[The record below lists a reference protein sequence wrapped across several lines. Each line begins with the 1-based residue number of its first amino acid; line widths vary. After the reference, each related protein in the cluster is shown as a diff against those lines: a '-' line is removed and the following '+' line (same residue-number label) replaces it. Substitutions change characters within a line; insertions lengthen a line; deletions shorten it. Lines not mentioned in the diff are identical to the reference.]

1 MSEKV
6 FSLDAARSA
15 KSDRERAMIEKC
27 AGEFQE
33 RMLRRIDWLFLPAE
47 TRAEVADSLASDIA
61 IRYQPIALQFRNAL
75 HDGLLL
81 YLAAGMERGEDPGLA
96 LVRGLAIMLG
106 FDERFIKITGHLIRE
121 TSIMQLPIEA
131 HAGFRES
138 LPSPVDQV
146 RADLV
151 TTFASMGKKS

>member
-1 MSEKV
+1 MSEKI

-15 KSDRERAMIEKC
+15 RSDRERAMIEKF
-27 AGEFQE
+27 AGE
-33 RMLRRIDWLFLPAE
+33 MLRSIDWLFLPAE
-47 TRAEVADSLASDIA
+47 TRAQVADSLAGDIA

-81 YLAAGMERGEDPGLA
+81 YLAAGMERGEDPGIA

-121 TSIMQLPIEA
+121 TSIKQLPIES
-131 HAGFRES
+131 HAEFRAS
-138 LPSPVDQV
+138 LPSPVDRV
-146 RADLV
+146 RDDLV
-151 TTFASMGKKS
+151 TTFASMEKKS